1 MHKGWQMLNKLLCR
15 VEQAEKE
22 NYKRLIDNAQPVF
35 QKLIEILKED
45 LDKVDFVAD
54 EDFDNPSWA
63 LKQAFKVGY
72 KKGLTRLLEY
82 GIIDSGKE

>member
-1 MHKGWQMLNKLLCR
+1 MLCR
-15 VEQAEKE
+15 VDQAEKD
-22 NYKRLIDNAQPVF
+22 NYKRMIDNAQPVF
-35 QKLIEILKED
+35 QKLIEMLEED
-45 LDKVDFVAD
+45 LSKVDFVAD

-82 GIIDSGKE
+82 GIIDSENN

>member
-1 MHKGWQMLNKLLCR
+1 MLNKVLCR
-15 VEQAEKE
+15 VEQAEKD
-22 NYKRLIDNAQPVF
+22 NYKRMIDNAQPVF
-35 QKLIEILKED
+35 NKLIEMLEED
-45 LDKVDFVAD
+45 LSKVDFVAD

-82 GIIDSGKE
+82 GIIDAVKE

>member
-1 MHKGWQMLNKLLCR
+1 MLNKVLCR
-15 VEQAEKE
+15 VDQAEKD
-22 NYKRLIDNAQPVF
+22 NYKRMIDNAQPVF
-35 QKLIEILKED
+35 QKLIEMLQED

-82 GIIDSGKE
+82 GIIGIEK

>member
-1 MHKGWQMLNKLLCR
+1 MLNKVLCR
-15 VEQAEKE
+15 VDQAEKKH
-22 NYKRLIDNAQPVF
+22 YKDMIDIAQPVF
-35 QKLIEILKED
+35 QKIIEMLQED
-45 LDKVDFVAD
+45 LDKVDFVSD

-82 GIIDSGKE
+82 GIIDSVKE

>member
-1 MHKGWQMLNKLLCR
+1 MLNKVLCR
-15 VEQAEKE
+15 VEQAERD
-22 NYKRLIDNAQPVF
+22 NYKRMIDNAQPVF
-35 QKLIEILKED
+35 QKLIEMLEED
-45 LDKVDFVAD
+45 LSKVDFVAD

-82 GIIDSGKE
+82 GIIDIEK

>member
-1 MHKGWQMLNKLLCR
+1 MLNRMLCR
-15 VEQAEKE
+15 IDQAEKD
-22 NYKRLIDNAQPVF
+22 NYKRMIDNAQPVF
-35 QKLIEILKED
+35 QKLIEMLEED
-45 LDKVDFVAD
+45 LSKVDFVAD

-82 GIIDSGKE
+82 GIMDIEK

>member
-1 MHKGWQMLNKLLCR
+1 MLNKVLCR
-15 VEQAEKE
+15 VPQAKKE
-22 NYKRLIDNAQPVF
+22 DYDRMIKLAQPVF
-35 QKLIEILKED
+35 NKLVEILQED
-45 LDKVDFVAD
+45 LDRVDFVAD

-82 GIIDSGKE
+82 GIIDAVKE

>member
-1 MHKGWQMLNKLLCR
+1 
-15 VEQAEKE
+15 VDQAEKD
-22 NYKRLIDNAQPVF
+22 NYKRMIDNAQPVF
-35 QKLIEILKED
+35 QKLIEMLEED
-45 LDKVDFVAD
+45 LSKVDFVAD

-82 GIIDSGKE
+82 GIIDSEK

>member
-1 MHKGWQMLNKLLCR
+1 MLNKVLCK

-22 NYKRLIDNAQPVF
+22 DYERMIRLAQPVF

-45 LDKVDFVAD
+45 LDKVDFIAD

-82 GIIDSGKE
+82 GIIDAVKE

>member
-1 MHKGWQMLNKLLCR
+1 MLNKVLCR

-22 NYKRLIDNAQPVF
+22 DYDRMIKLAQPVF
-35 QKLIEILKED
+35 QKLIEMLEED
-45 LDKVDFVAD
+45 LSKVDFVAD

-82 GIIDSGKE
+82 GIIDAVKE

>member
-1 MHKGWQMLNKLLCR
+1 MLCR
-15 VEQAEKE
+15 VDQAEKD
-22 NYKRLIDNAQPVF
+22 NYKRMIDNAQPVF
-35 QKLIEILKED
+35 QKLIEMLEED
-45 LDKVDFVAD
+45 LSKVDFVAD

-82 GIIDSGKE
+82 GIIDSEK

>member
-1 MHKGWQMLNKLLCR
+1 MLNKLLCR

-35 QKLIEILKED
+35 QKLIEMLQED

-82 GIIDSGKE
+82 GIIDSVKE

>member
-1 MHKGWQMLNKLLCR
+1 MHKEWQMLNKVLCR
-15 VEQAEKE
+15 VEQAERDK
-22 NYKRLIDNAQPVF
+22 YKRMIDNAQPVF
-35 QKLIEILKED
+35 QKLIEMLEED
-45 LDKVDFVAD
+45 LSKVDFVAD

-82 GIIDSGKE
+82 GIIDIEK

>member
-1 MHKGWQMLNKLLCR
+1 MLNKVLCK
-15 VEQAEKE
+15 VDQAEKE
-22 NYKRLIDNAQPVF
+22 DYERMIRLAQPVF

-45 LDKVDFVAD
+45 LNKVDFVAD

-82 GIIDSGKE
+82 GIIDAVKE

>member
-1 MHKGWQMLNKLLCR
+1 MLNKVLCR
-15 VEQAEKE
+15 VEQAEKD
-22 NYKRLIDNAQPVF
+22 NYKRMIDNAQPVF
-35 QKLIEILKED
+35 KKLIEMLEED
-45 LDKVDFVAD
+45 LSKVDFVAD

-82 GIIDSGKE
+82 GIIDIEK

>member
-1 MHKGWQMLNKLLCR
+1 MLNKLLCR
-15 VEQAEKE
+15 VDQAEKKH
-22 NYKRLIDNAQPVF
+22 YQDMISIAQPVF
-35 QKLIEILKED
+35 NKLIEMLQED

-63 LKQAFKVGY
+63 LKQAFKIGY

-82 GIIDSGKE
+82 GIIDVEK

>member
-1 MHKGWQMLNKLLCR
+1 MLNKVLCK
-15 VEQAEKE
+15 VSQTEKE
-22 NYKRLIDNAQPVF
+22 DYERMIRLAQPVF

-45 LDKVDFVAD
+45 LDKVDFIAD

-82 GIIDSGKE
+82 GIIDAVKE

>member
-1 MHKGWQMLNKLLCR
+1 M
-15 VEQAEKE
+15 
-22 NYKRLIDNAQPVF
+22 IDNAQPVF
-35 QKLIEILKED
+35 QKLIEMLEED
-45 LDKVDFVAD
+45 LSKVDFVAD

-82 GIIDSGKE
+82 GIIDIEK

>member
-1 MHKGWQMLNKLLCR
+1 MLNKVLCR
-15 VEQAEKE
+15 VEQAEKD
-22 NYKRLIDNAQPVF
+22 NYKRMIDNAQPVF
-35 QKLIEILKED
+35 NKLIEMLEED
-45 LDKVDFVAD
+45 LSKVDFVAD

-82 GIIDSGKE
+82 GIINDEK

>member
-1 MHKGWQMLNKLLCR
+1 MLNKVLCR
-15 VEQAEKE
+15 VAQAEKDD
-22 NYKRLIDNAQPVF
+22 YDRMIRLAQPVF
-35 QKLIEILKED
+35 KKLIEILQED

-82 GIIDSGKE
+82 GIIDSVKE

>member
-1 MHKGWQMLNKLLCR
+1 MLNKVLCR
-15 VEQAEKE
+15 IDQAEKKHYQDMI
-22 NYKRLIDNAQPVF
+22 NIAQPVF
-35 QKLIEILKED
+35 NKLIEMLQED

-82 GIIDSGKE
+82 GIIDVEK

>member
-1 MHKGWQMLNKLLCR
+1 MLNKVLCR

-22 NYKRLIDNAQPVF
+22 DYDRMIKLAQPVF
-35 QKLIEILKED
+35 NKLIEILQED
-45 LDKVDFVAD
+45 LDRVDFVAD

-82 GIIDSGKE
+82 GIIDVVKE

>member
-1 MHKGWQMLNKLLCR
+1 MLNKVLCR
-15 VEQAEKE
+15 VEQAEKD
-22 NYKRLIDNAQPVF
+22 NYKRMIDNAQPVF
-35 QKLIEILKED
+35 KKLIEMLQED

-82 GIIDSGKE
+82 GIIDIEK

>member
-1 MHKGWQMLNKLLCR
+1 MLNKILCR
-15 VEQAEKE
+15 VEQAERD
-22 NYKRLIDNAQPVF
+22 NYKRMIDNAQPVF
-35 QKLIEILKED
+35 QKLIEMLEED
-45 LDKVDFVAD
+45 LSKVDFVAD

-82 GIIDSGKE
+82 GIIDIEK

>member
-35 QKLIEILKED
+35 QKLIEMLQED

-82 GIIDSGKE
+82 GIIDSVKE

>member
-1 MHKGWQMLNKLLCR
+1 MLNKVLCR
-15 VEQAEKE
+15 VPQDKKE
-22 NYKRLIDNAQPVF
+22 DYDRMIKLAQPVF
-35 QKLIEILKED
+35 KKLIEILQED
-45 LDKVDFVAD
+45 LDRVDFVAD

-82 GIIDSGKE
+82 GIIDAVKE

>member
-1 MHKGWQMLNKLLCR
+1 MLNKVLCK
-15 VEQAEKE
+15 VSQVEKE
-22 NYKRLIDNAQPVF
+22 DYERMIRLAQPVF

-82 GIIDSGKE
+82 GIIDAVKE

>member
-1 MHKGWQMLNKLLCR
+1 MHKEWQMLNKVLCR
-15 VEQAEKE
+15 VEQAERD
-22 NYKRLIDNAQPVF
+22 NYKRMIDNAQPVF
-35 QKLIEILKED
+35 QKLIEMLEED
-45 LDKVDFVAD
+45 LSKVDFVAD

-82 GIIDSGKE
+82 GIIDIEK

>member
-1 MHKGWQMLNKLLCR
+1 MLCR
-15 VEQAEKE
+15 VEQAERD
-22 NYKRLIDNAQPVF
+22 NYKRMIDNAQPVF
-35 QKLIEILKED
+35 QKLIEMLQED

-82 GIIDSGKE
+82 GIIDIEK

>member
-1 MHKGWQMLNKLLCR
+1 MLNRVLCR

-35 QKLIEILKED
+35 QKLIEMLQED
-45 LDKVDFVAD
+45 LDKVDFIAD

-82 GIIDSGKE
+82 GIIDSVKE

>member
-1 MHKGWQMLNKLLCR
+1 MLNKMLCR
-15 VEQAEKE
+15 VEQAEKKDYE
-22 NYKRLIDNAQPVF
+22 RMIQLAQPVF
-35 QKLIEILKED
+35 QKLIEMLQED

-82 GIIDSGKE
+82 GIIDAVKE

>member
-1 MHKGWQMLNKLLCR
+1 MLNKVLCR
-15 VEQAEKE
+15 VDQAEKD
-22 NYKRLIDNAQPVF
+22 NYKRMIDNAQPVF
-35 QKLIEILKED
+35 QKLIEMLEED
-45 LDKVDFVAD
+45 LSKVDFVAD

-82 GIIDSGKE
+82 GIIDIEK

>member
-1 MHKGWQMLNKLLCR
+1 MLNKILCR

-22 NYKRLIDNAQPVF
+22 DYDRMIKLAQPVF
-35 QKLIEILKED
+35 KKLIEILQED
-45 LDKVDFVAD
+45 LDRVDFVAD

-82 GIIDSGKE
+82 GIIDAVKE

>member
-1 MHKGWQMLNKLLCR
+1 MLNKILCR
-15 VEQAEKE
+15 VEQAEKD
-22 NYKRLIDNAQPVF
+22 NYKRMIDNAQPVF
-35 QKLIEILKED
+35 QKLIEMLEED
-45 LDKVDFVAD
+45 LSKVDFIAD

-82 GIIDSGKE
+82 GIMDIEK